1 MTKRQRLI
9 IGALVAGAVLAGLLL
24 VAFASVA
31 CPGPAVGQPCPDAG
45 RNRSIVVVLAALSVG
60 LLVTPFAFLAEFAA
74 RRRIVYRGAWLRA
87 GRRGLLSAALVA
99 GLAALRL
106 AGAVTVPVTIFAI
119 VLAVLA
125 DRILARFEA

>member
-1 MTKRQRLI
+1 MTTRQRLTV
-9 IGALVAGAVLAGLLL
+9 GALVAGALLAGVLL

-31 CPGPAVGQPCPDAG
+31 CPGPAIGQPCPDAG
-45 RNRSIVVVLAALSVG
+45 RNRVIVVVLAALCVG

-87 GRRGLLSAALVA
+87 GRRGLLSAALVG

-106 AGAVTVPVTIFAI
+106 AGAVTVPVAIFGI

-125 DRILARFEA
+125 DRILARFET